1 MRGPFEPARAMT
13 LAPSPE
19 PAAIQPETVF
29 DAAAVARVV
38 EAAFGPGRLAKTAE
52 RLREGRDPAVG
63 FVARQDG
70 RIIGSVRLWTI
81 TIGGVPA
88 LFLGPIAVERTER
101 NAGIGAEL
109 VATCVDWAREANAS
123 GVLLVG
129 DPPYFDRFGFQRID
143 GAVMPGPVDPARL
156 LWLALEAV
164 AAPRGPVRAD

>member
-1 MRGPFEPARAMT
+1 MRGPLEPMRVMT
-13 LAPSPE
+13 IAPSPQS
-19 PAAIQPETVF
+19 ALIHTETVF

-81 TIGGVPA
+81 AIGGAPA

-109 VATCVDWAREANAS
+109 VGVCVEWARQAQAP

-143 GAVMPGPVDPARL
+143 GAVMPGPVDPGRL

-164 AAPRGPVRAD
+164 AAPNGQVRAD

>member
-1 MRGPFEPARAMT
+1 MRGPLEPMRVMT
-13 LAPSPE
+13 IAPSPQS
-19 PAAIQPETVF
+19 ALIQTETVF

-38 EAAFGPGRLAKTAE
+38 EAAFGPGRLAKPAE

-81 TIGGVPA
+81 AIGGAPA

-109 VATCVDWAREANAS
+109 VGVCVEWARQAQAP

-143 GAVMPGPVDPARL
+143 GAVMPGPVDPGRL

-164 AAPRGPVRAD
+164 AAPNGQVRAD

>member
-1 MRGPFEPARAMT
+1 MT
-13 LAPSPE
+13 IALSPQ
-19 PAAIQPETVF
+19 PPVIQAETVF

-70 RIIGSVRLWTI
+70 RIVGSVRLWTI
-81 TIGGVPA
+81 TIGGTQA

-109 VATCVDWAREANAS
+109 VTTCVDWAREAQAP

-129 DPPYFDRFGFQRID
+129 DPPYFERFGFQRID

-156 LWLALEAV
+156 LWLALEAA
-164 AAPRGPVRAD
+164 AAPGGPVRAD

>member
-1 MRGPFEPARAMT
+1 MRGPFKPGRAMT
-13 LAPSPE
+13 IAPSPQ
-19 PAAIQPETVF
+19 PAVVQAETVF

-38 EAAFGPGRLAKTAE
+38 EAAFGPGHLARTAE

-81 TIGGVPA
+81 TIGGAPA

-109 VATCVDWAREANAS
+109 VAACVDWAREARAS

-129 DPPYFDRFGFQRID
+129 DPPYFERFGFKRIE
-143 GAVMPGPVDPARL
+143 GAAMPGPVDPARL
-156 LWLALEAV
+156 LWLALDAV
-164 AAPRGPVRAD
+164 AAPTGPVRPD